1 MTVHDLPAV
10 NAVLNGTSSVLLFT
24 AYIFIK
30 LKKVT
35 AHAYLIISALVTST
49 AFLAC
54 YLTYHYFVGA
64 TYVDQRFPL
73 VPHALRT
80 TYKLILFPH
89 LTLAIVMLP
98 LIARSLYLAYHRRW
112 EKHRKISPWSFWI
125 WLYVSV
131 TGVIIYWMLYHLF
144 PGMQQAAVAGVTP

>member
-1 MTVHDLPAV
+1 VTIQDLPAL
-10 NAVLNGTSSVLLFT
+10 NATLNSASSLLLVAAFVS
-24 AYIFIK
+24 IK
-30 LKKVT
+30 LKKIRV
-35 AHAYLIISALVTST
+35 HAWLIISALLFST

-54 YLTYHYFVGA
+54 YLIYHAYEGGHL
-64 TYVDQRFPL
+64 VDRDFPQ
-73 VPHALRT
+73 VSRRLRL

-98 LIARSLYLAYHRRW
+98 LIARSLYLAYQRNW
-112 EKHRKISPWSFWI
+112 EKHRKIAPASFFI

-144 PGMQQAAVAGVTP
+144 PGIQGSVAAAMR